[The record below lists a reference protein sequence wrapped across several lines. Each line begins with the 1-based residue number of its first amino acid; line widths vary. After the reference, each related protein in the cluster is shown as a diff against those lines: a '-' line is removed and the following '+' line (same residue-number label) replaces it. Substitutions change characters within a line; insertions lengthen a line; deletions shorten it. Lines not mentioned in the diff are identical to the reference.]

1 MRVPPNRFH
10 VASRYRARGEE
21 WEKVGTIIGNE
32 RANCHIKLPATDVS
46 PHLFKPISLTSFRV
60 AISTDAIPLASLTCK
75 IIRRFLP
82 NDVDARNIPM
92 TELHLADLK
101 VVVLS

>member
-1 MRVPPNRFH
+1 M
-10 VASRYRARGEE
+10 
-21 WEKVGTIIGNE
+21 
-32 RANCHIKLPATDVS
+32 
-46 PHLFKPISLTSFRV
+46 SLSFRV
-60 AISTDAIPLASLTCK
+60 AIDTDVIPLASLVCK

-82 NDVDARNIPM
+82 NDADARNIPM